1 MTATRTPTV
10 VLLRHGEST
19 FNASQVFTG
28 LLDADLTDAGAAQLA
43 VAAGLCRAAGILP
56 TVVLT
61 SPMRR
66 ALRTTELFCEG
77 LGLPPA
83 HAAVTWRLCE
93 RDYGCLTGMAKADAR
108 ETYGEDAFFTWRR
121 TIDGRPPAASP
132 AQIATWVNPPPVADH
147 GPIVPG
153 SGEALA
159 DVIERVRPLWEDVL
173 APHLARTGETVVVIA
188 HGNSLRALCH
198 LVFGLG
204 EAETE
209 NLNIPAGH
217 PLVFTL
223 EGGVPAP
230 RLGRYLD
237 EASAHRAADAVAA
250 EGGT

>member
-28 LLDADLTDAGAAQLA
+28 LLDAGLTDAGAAQLA

-121 TIDGRPPAASP
+121 TIDGRP
-132 AQIATWVNPPPVADH
+132 
-147 GPIVPG
+147 IVPG

-159 DVIERVRPLWEDVL
+159 DVIERGRPLWEDVL